1 MNTRILAA
9 GLVTLCIASAA
20 SAAPTPAPA
29 AASKAGQPPL
39 PWDQVRQLAD
49 VMQLIKEQYVVP
61 VDDATLLHGA
71 IKGMLGNLDPHSDFL
86 EKSEY
91 SDMEDLTSGEYNGI
105 GIDVGVDQD
114 GNIIVVSP
122 IDGSP
127 AAKAG
132 VQAGDAI
139 LSVDG
144 TSTEGLSLDQASE
157 LLRGKLGSKVT
168 LELQGQDQDKP
179 YDVKLTRQEIK
190 VASARAELLQKG
202 YGYLRI
208 SDFGDDTQAALLSS
222 MKELVKKN
230 GGPLQGLVMDLR
242 DNPGGLLDAAVAVSD
257 DFLDSGV
264 IVTAKGRAADAS
276 LSRSATPGDLLEGAP
291 LVVLVDGG
299 TASAAEI
306 VAGALKDDHR
316 ALIVGTQTFGK
327 GSVQT
332 VIPLP
337 DGDAIKLTT
346 ALYYTPSGRSIQ
358 AQGITPDVDVEALQ
372 VAEQEDAGNGAEKEV
387 NLRSH
392 LSNPSAAPAPAT
404 GNASIK
410 AADALAMKDF
420 QLYQALNI
428 IKGLAASSHIEH
440 KR

>member
-1 MNTRILAA
+1 MNTRLPILAA
-9 GLVTLCIASAA
+9 SLCLAGTVC
-20 SAAPTPAPA
+20 AAPTPAPSPA
-29 AASKAGQPPL
+29 TQPAL

-71 IKGMLGNLDPHSDFL
+71 IRGMLGNLDPHSDFL
-86 EKSEY
+86 DKSDY
-91 SDMEDLTSGEYNGI
+91 QDMQDLTSGQYNGI

-122 IDGSP
+122 VDGSP

-132 VQAGDAI
+132 IQAGDAI
-139 LSVDG
+139 LAVDG
-144 TSTEGLSLDQASE
+144 TATDGLSLDQASQ
-157 LLRGKLGSKVT
+157 LLRGTLGSKVT
-168 LELQGQDQDKP
+168 LELQGQDQDRP
-179 YDVKLTRQEIK
+179 YTVKLTRQEIK
-190 VASARAELLQKG
+190 VTSARGELLQKG

-208 SDFGDDTQAALLSS
+208 SDFGDDTQSALLAS

-257 DFLDSGV
+257 DFLDSGL

-276 LSRSATPGDLLEGAP
+276 LVRNATPGDLLGGAP

-306 VAGALKDDHR
+306 VAGALKDDKR

-358 AQGITPDVDVEALQ
+358 AEGIDPDVDVDALQ
-372 VAEQEDAGNGAEKEV
+372 LADNGGEQASPEKEA
-387 NLRSH
+387 NLQSH
-392 LSNPSAAPAPAT
+392 LSNPSPSPAPVT
-404 GNASIK
+404 G
-410 AADALAMKDF
+410 AAAIRAEDALAAKDF

-428 IKGLAASSHIEH
+428 LKGLAAADHVTH

>member
-1 MNTRILAA
+1 MNTRILPA
-9 GLVTLCIASAA
+9 LLITLCIAGAVT
-20 SAAPTPAPA
+20 AAPTAAPA
-29 AASKAGQPPL
+29 AASRSQPPL

-91 SDMEDLTSGEYNGI
+91 NDMEDLTSGEYNGI

-114 GNIIVVSP
+114 GNVIVVAP

-132 VQAGDAI
+132 VQSGDAI

-144 TSTEGLSLDQASE
+144 TSTEGLSLDQTSE
-157 LLRGKLGSKVT
+157 LLRGKLGSKVI
-168 LELQGQDQDKP
+168 LELQGEDQDKP
-179 YDVKLTRQEIK
+179 YSVKLTRQEIK
-190 VASARAELLQKG
+190 VASAHGELLQKG
-202 YGYLRI
+202 YGYMRVA
-208 SDFGDDTQAALLSS
+208 DFGDDTAAAVANT
-222 MKELVKKN
+222 MKELVRKN
-230 GGPLQGLVMDLR
+230 AAPLSGLVMDLR
-242 DNPGGLLDAAVAVSD
+242 DNPGGLLDAAVEVSD
-257 DFLDSGV
+257 DFLDSGI
-264 IVTAKGRAADAS
+264 IVTAKGRAADAT
-276 LSRSATPGDLLEGAP
+276 LSRSATPGDMLNGAP

-306 VAGALKDDHR
+306 VAGALKDNHR
-316 ALIVGTQTFGK
+316 ALIVGTLTFGK

-337 DGDAIKLTT
+337 EGDAIKLTT
-346 ALYYTPSGRSIQ
+346 ALYYTPSGHSIQ
-358 AQGITPDVDVEALQ
+358 AEGITPDVDVEALQ
-372 VAEQEDAGNGAEKEV
+372 LAEAQDSGNPGETESS
-387 NLRSH
+387 LHRH
-392 LSNPSAAPAPAT
+392 LSNPEATPTAAT
-404 GNASIK
+404 GAAAIK
-410 AADALAMKDF
+410 AADALAAKDF
-420 QLYQALNI
+420 QLYQAFNI
-428 IKGLAASSHIEH
+428 LKGLAAVAHPEH

>member
-1 MNTRILAA
+1 MNTRLSVFALSFCLAGA
-9 GLVTLCIASAA
+9 V
-20 SAAPTPAPA
+20 SAAPTPAP
-29 AASKAGQPPL
+29 SPVTQPAL

-86 EKSEY
+86 EKSDY
-91 SDMEDLTSGEYNGI
+91 QDMQDLTSGQYNGI

-114 GNIIVVSP
+114 GDIIVVSP
-122 IDGSP
+122 VDGSP

-132 VQAGDAI
+132 IQAGDTI

-144 TSTEGLSLDQASE
+144 TSTDGLSLDQASQ
-157 LLRGKLGSKVT
+157 LLRGRLGSKVT
-168 LELQGQDQDKP
+168 LELQGQGQDKP
-179 YDVKLTRQEIK
+179 YTVKLTRQEIK

-230 GGPLQGLVMDLR
+230 GGPMQGLVMDLR

-358 AQGITPDVDVEALQ
+358 AEGIDPDVDVDALEL
-372 VAEQEDAGNGAEKEV
+372 AGGEQDTAAPEKEA
-387 NLRSH
+387 NLHSH
-392 LSNPSAAPAPAT
+392 LSNPNAAPVPVT
-404 GNASIK
+404 GAAAIK
-410 AADALAMKDF
+410 LEDALAGRDF

-428 IKGLAASSHIEH
+428 LKGLAAASHVTH
-440 KR
+440 KK

>member
-1 MNTRILAA
+1 MNTRLPILAA
-9 GLVTLCIASAA
+9 SLCLAGTVC
-20 SAAPTPAPA
+20 AAPTPAPSPA
-29 AASKAGQPPL
+29 TQPAL

-71 IKGMLGNLDPHSDFL
+71 IRGMLGNLDPHSDFL
-86 EKSEY
+86 DKSDY
-91 SDMEDLTSGEYNGI
+91 QDMQDLTSGQYNGI

-122 IDGSP
+122 VDGSP

-132 VQAGDAI
+132 IQAGDAI
-139 LSVDG
+139 LAVDG
-144 TSTEGLSLDQASE
+144 TATDGLSLDQASQ
-157 LLRGKLGSKVT
+157 LLRGTLGSKVT
-168 LELQGQDQDKP
+168 LELQGQDQDRP
-179 YDVKLTRQEIK
+179 YTVKLTRQEIK
-190 VASARAELLQKG
+190 VTSARGELLQKG

-208 SDFGDDTQAALLSS
+208 SDFGDDTQSALLAS

-257 DFLDSGV
+257 DFLDSGL

-276 LSRSATPGDLLEGAP
+276 LVRNATPGDLLGGAP

-306 VAGALKDDHR
+306 VAGALKDDKR

-358 AQGITPDVDVEALQ
+358 AEGIDPDVDVDALQ
-372 VAEQEDAGNGAEKEV
+372 LADNGSEQASPEKEA
-387 NLRSH
+387 NLHSH
-392 LSNPSAAPAPAT
+392 LSNPSPSPAPVT
-404 GNASIK
+404 G
-410 AADALAMKDF
+410 AAAIRAEDALAAKDF

-428 IKGLAASSHIEH
+428 LKGLAAADHVTH

>member
-1 MNTRILAA
+1 MNIRILAA
-9 GLVTLCIASAA
+9 GLITLCLACAVG
-20 SAAPTPAPA
+20 AAPTPAPA
-29 AASKAGQPPL
+29 AASKPGQPPL

-114 GNIIVVSP
+114 GNIIVVAP

-144 TSTEGLSLDQASE
+144 TSTDGLSLDQASG

-179 YDVKLTRQEIK
+179 YAVKLTRQEIK
-190 VASARAELLQKG
+190 VASAHGELLQKG

-208 SDFGDDTQAALLSS
+208 ADFGDDTAPAVAST
-222 MKELVKKN
+222 MKELIKKN

-242 DNPGGLLDAAVAVSD
+242 ENPGGLLDAAVAVSD
-257 DFLDSGV
+257 YFLDSGV
-264 IVTAKGRAADAS
+264 IVTAKGRAADAT
-276 LSRSATPGDLLEGAP
+276 LTRNATPGDMLAGAP

-306 VAGALKDDHR
+306 VAGALKDNHR
-316 ALIVGTQTFGK
+316 ALIVGTQSFGK

-372 VAEQEDAGNGAEKEV
+372 LADQQDEGGAPEKEA

-392 LSNPSAAPAPAT
+392 LSNPSAALAPAT
-404 GNASIK
+404 GEASIK
-410 AADALAMKDF
+410 VADALAAKDF

-428 IKGLAASSHIEH
+428 LKGLAASSYLER